1 MDHDEI
7 TAVDIVDGLNAEN
20 NTQDSPTP
28 KLVIVKG
35 ASIYSESQRGGP
47 IYNQHNES
55 EVTIRLEFFKTTT
68 ASDQAWFLQK
78 IEEAVVDII
87 YDHSRM
93 EMWAR

>member
-1 MDHDEI
+1 MDYDEI
-7 TAVDIVDGLNAEN
+7 TAVDIVDGLNAKN
-20 NTQDSPTP
+20 DTQDSPTP

-47 IYNQHNES
+47 IYNQQNEG
-55 EVTIRLEFFKTTT
+55 EVTIRLEFFKTAT

>member
-1 MDHDEI
+1 MDYDEI
-7 TAVDIVDGLNAEN
+7 TAVDIVDGLNTEN
-20 NTQDSPTP
+20 VTSDNTTP

-47 IYNQHNES
+47 IYKEHNEG
-55 EVTIRLEFFKTTT
+55 EVTIRVEFFKTAT

-93 EMWAR
+93 ETWAR

>member
-47 IYNQHNES
+47 IYNQHNEG

>member
-1 MDHDEI
+1 MDYDEI
-7 TAVDIVDGLNAEN
+7 TAVDIVDGLNTEN

-47 IYNQHNES
+47 IYKQHNEG
-55 EVTIRLEFFKTTT
+55 EVTIRLEFFKTAT
-68 ASDQAWFLQK
+68 AGDQALFLQK

-93 EMWAR
+93 ETWSR

>member
-47 IYNQHNES
+47 IYNQHNEG
-55 EVTIRLEFFKTTT
+55 EVTIRLEFFKTAT

-87 YDHSRM
+87 QDHSRM

>member
-7 TAVDIVDGLNAEN
+7 TTVNIVDGITAEN
-20 NTQDSPTP
+20 NTQDGPTP

-47 IYNQHNES
+47 IYNQHNEG
-55 EVTIRLEFFKTTT
+55 EVTIRLEFFKTAT
-68 ASDQAWFLQK
+68 ASEQAWFLQK

-87 YDHSRM
+87 HDHSRM

>member
-7 TAVDIVDGLNAEN
+7 TAVDILDGTAPRN
-20 NTQDSPTP
+20 
-28 KLVIVKG
+28 VIVKG

-47 IYNQHNES
+47 IHKGTNEG

-68 ASDQAWFLQK
+68 ASEQAWFLQK

-87 YDHSRM
+87 HDHSRM
-93 EMWAR
+93 ETWTR

>member
-1 MDHDEI
+1 MDYDEL
-7 TAVDIVDGLNAEN
+7 TADDLLDGLNAEN

-47 IYNQHNES
+47 IYNQHNEG
-55 EVTIRLEFFKTTT
+55 EVTIRLEFFKTAT
-68 ASDQAWFLQK
+68 AIDQAWFLQK

-87 YDHSRM
+87 HDHSRM

>member
-1 MDHDEI
+1 MDYDEI
-7 TAVDIVDGLNAEN
+7 TAVDIVDGLIPKNV
-20 NTQDSPTP
+20 DSDDAKP

-47 IYNQHNES
+47 IYKEHNEG

-87 YDHSRM
+87 HDHSRM
-93 EMWAR
+93 ETWAR

>member
-47 IYNQHNES
+47 IYNQHNEG
-55 EVTIRLEFFKTTT
+55 EVTIRLEFFKTAT

-87 YDHSRM
+87 HDHSRM

>member
-20 NTQDSPTP
+20 NTQDSSTP

-47 IYNQHNES
+47 IYNQHNEG
-55 EVTIRLEFFKTTT
+55 EVTIRLEFFKTAT

-87 YDHSRM
+87 HDHSRM

>member
-47 IYNQHNES
+47 IYNKHNEG

-87 YDHSRM
+87 HDHSRM